1 MIHGDLATRNVLL
14 GENNLVKVAD
24 FGLAHHL
31 QSGYKY
37 KKKGKVKYNILFDDN
52 LLGSKY

>member
-14 GENNLVKVAD
+14 AENNLVKVAD
-24 FGLAHHL
+24 FGLARHL

-37 KKKGKVKYNILFDDN
+37 KKKGKVQN
-52 LLGSKY
+52 